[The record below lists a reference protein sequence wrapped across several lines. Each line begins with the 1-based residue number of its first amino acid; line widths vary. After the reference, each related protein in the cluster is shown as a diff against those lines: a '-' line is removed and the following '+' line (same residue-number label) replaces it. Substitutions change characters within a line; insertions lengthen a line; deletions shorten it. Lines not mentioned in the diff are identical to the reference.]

1 MLSSIHIYLQ
11 RPFPSRDPVPLNLLF
26 VCAAVRAAG
35 STDPRV
41 RGDLQRVHGGPAARH
56 HRGHRGEQ
64 PQSPGCLPRHR
75 ILSLSSIF
83 LNFLYAEDI
92 VNKKI

>member
-1 MLSSIHIYLQ
+1 M
-11 RPFPSRDPVPLNLLF
+11 
-26 VCAAVRAAG
+26 CAAVRAAG
-35 STDPRV
+35 SPDPRV

-64 PQSPGCLPRHR
+64 PQSPGCLPLHR
-75 ILSLSSIF
+75 ILPLNSIF
-83 LNFLYAEDI
+83 LHFLYTEDI